1 MFSKKKYLFFL
12 LLSLTLILSSCMSS
26 ESKVIDDN
34 EYLENLSALVNNP
47 AEDVPGKD
55 FKTIPRY
62 PGSLRIAYKKSEAK
76 KKILYGTAYE
86 AQGSLKEVSSFYEN
100 EMEKNGW
107 LLEVKEDLLL
117 TMIFVR
123 KETASGLPI
132 AQLMFRTSENGNST
146 IINLLIQ
153 DEKR

>member
-1 MFSKKKYLFFL
+1 
-12 LLSLTLILSSCMSS
+12 MSS

-34 EYLENLSALVNNP
+34 EYHENLSALVNNP
-47 AEDVPGKD
+47 DEDVPGKD

-86 AQGSLKEVSSFYEN
+86 AQGSLEEVSSFYEN

-117 TMIFVR
+117 IMIFVR
-123 KETASGLPI
+123 KETGSGLPI